1 MIADVVKCHVRQADA
16 RFSSVVGGSP
26 RTFDEEACAAKARGK
41 IDRAFASFEVN
52 DICTGA
58 ATAAATAH
66 VDVLFSVASDP
77 NALEALNAR
86 LYCDPTTGVAID
98 PADADIGTVPSTDD
112 HLKCGDKLGRLVP
125 KLEADVIKCHAKL
138 AKADLAL
145 ADPPFDYQECE
156 AKALAKLDRG
166 TAGLIAKGIC
176 PPCLDAA
183 AQHTLGTDAIAR
195 RDAGN
200 GGSYACPDGSL
211 HLGSVQLD
219 RPTLI
224 TLGLRVLI
232 SGDADHDATVAV
244 RWMEVT
250 EEEEP
255 INMQSFK
262 DALVKKEKKHGALA
276 TRRANTE
283 KKDGAAG
290 PD

>member
-1 MIADVVKCHVRQADA
+1 M
-16 RFSSVVGGSP
+16 
-26 RTFDEEACAAKARGK
+26 
-41 IDRAFASFEVN
+41 
-52 DICTGA
+52 
-58 ATAAATAH
+58 
-66 VDVLFSVASDP
+66 
-77 NALEALNAR
+77 
-86 LYCDPTTGVAID
+86 
-98 PADADIGTVPSTDD
+98 PSTDD

-156 AKALAKLDRG
+156 AKGAREARPRDGRTDREG
-166 TAGLIAKGIC
+166 HLPAMPRRRRATH
-176 PPCLDAA
+176 PR
-183 AQHTLGTDAIAR
+183 HR
-195 RDAGN
+195 RDRPSGRRQRRQLRVPRRPHFISA
-200 GGSYACPDGSL
+200 ACS
-211 HLGSVQLD
+211 LD

-262 DALVKKEKKHGALA
+262 DALVKKERSMARSPL
-276 TRRANTE
+276 RRANTE